1 MDANGTFEGAVSEFV
16 NPANNGNNVFSVKEA
31 NAMLFCW
38 TVNRFGE
45 KKGGDINEV
54 TTSANKDMMGVW
66 KKLFA
71 IKDASG
77 KLIKCEAW
85 EKVKG
90 VYNELDQRL
99 RLLSTPF
106 YTYKTVTREGVAE
119 RTKVPRRGIRVINRN
134 AVPAIEAT
142 VKNYEALGQAAI
154 SDFLLVYPN
163 LIEIAKAEMQGQF
176 RADDYPTGETIRNR
190 FGISW
195 SYLPFGAP
203 ANLPKEVLE
212 RETAAAVDAMRATA
226 EESRVAL
233 RQGLLTHVEH
243 LVEMLSPNPDGTA
256 KRFHE
261 TNISKIVEF
270 AETMKLV
277 DLTDDSDLAL
287 LANKAKSLLDGATP
301 KQVKG
306 DLRTAVVDGM
316 NKVGA
321 ELKKLV
327 GVTRKITFEEDE
339 G

>member
-1 MDANGTFEGAVSEFV
+1 MDTVETFETIA
-16 NPANNGNNVFSVKEA
+16 NPVNNGNNVFTVKEA

-54 TTSANKDMMGVW
+54 TTSANKDMLGIW

-71 IKDASG
+71 IKDANG

-90 VYNELDQRL
+90 VYNELDQKL
-99 RLLSTPF
+99 RLLSSPF
-106 YTYKTVTREGVAE
+106 YTYRSVTRDGVSE
-119 RTKVPRRGIRVINRN
+119 RTPVPRRGIRIINRN

-142 VKNYEALGQAAI
+142 IKNYQVLGQEAI
-154 SDFLLVYPN
+154 NNFLLVYPN
-163 LIEIAKAEMQGQF
+163 LIEIAKTEMQGQF

-203 ANLPKEVLE
+203 ANLPKEILE
-212 RETAAAVDAMRATA
+212 RETAAAVEAMRATA

-233 RQGLLTHVEH
+233 RQALLTHVEH

-261 TNISKIVEF
+261 TNITKIVEF
-270 AETMKLV
+270 SETMKLV
-277 DLTDDSDLAL
+277 DLTDDNDLAD
-287 LANKAKSLLDGATP
+287 LANKAKALLDGATP

-306 DLRTAVVDGM
+306 DLRSMVVDGM
-316 NKVGA
+316 TKVGT

-327 GVTRKITFEEDE
+327 GVSRKITFEEDE